1 MINEIWKDIENFE
14 GIYQISNYGNVKSME
29 RIVDIGNSRIYTQ
42 KEKIIKTYGKRYR
55 QVNLYKNAKCHHFY
69 IHVLL
74 AKSFIPNVNNKEQV
88 NHIDGNKF
96 NNNLDN
102 LEWVTRSENS
112 RHAYDVL
119 KINKRIYKKG
129 LLNKL
134 SKPVYQYAL
143 DGIFIKKWDSITEAV
158 NFFKPKK
165 ASISMCCNK
174 KIKQTLGYKWS
185 FN

>member
-1 MINEIWKDIENFE
+1 MNINKLRNTF
-14 GIYQISNYGNVKSME
+14 N
-29 RIVDIGNSRIYTQ
+29 
-42 KEKIIKTYGKRYR
+42 
-55 QVNLYKNAKCHHFY
+55 
-69 IHVLL
+69 IHRLI
-74 AKSFIPNVNNKEQV
+74 AIHFIPNSLNKEQV
-88 NHIDGNKF
+88 NHKDSNPL
-96 NNNLDN
+96 NNSINN